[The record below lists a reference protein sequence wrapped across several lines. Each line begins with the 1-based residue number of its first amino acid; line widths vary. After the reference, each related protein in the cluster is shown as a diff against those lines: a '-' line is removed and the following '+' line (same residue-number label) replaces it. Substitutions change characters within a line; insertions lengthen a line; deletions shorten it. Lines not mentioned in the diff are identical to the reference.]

1 MSKALDPAPNG
12 PCPPAAY
19 TTTAAR
25 LKTSL
30 AGPASCPRACSGAT
44 NPAAK
49 TPGATNPAAKT
60 PGVKNPGVKN
70 PGDSTP
76 NPVTRGPS
84 SASNTFEGL
93 RSPCTNPAS

>member
-1 MSKALDPAPNG
+1 MSKALDPVPNG

-30 AGPASCPRACSGAT
+30 AGPVSCPRACSGAKNPAAT
-44 NPAAK
+44 TPAASNPAAK
-49 TPGATNPAAKT
+49 T
-60 PGVKNPGVKN
+60 PGVKN

-93 RSPCTNPAS
+93 RSPCTSPAS

>member
-30 AGPASCPRACSGAT
+30 AGPASCPKACSGAM

-49 TPGATNPAAKT
+49 TAGA
-60 PGVKNPGVKN
+60 KNSEH
-70 PGDSTP
+70 STP

-84 SASNTFEGL
+84 SASKTFEGL
-93 RSPCTNPAS
+93 RSPCTSPAS